1 LQERLGE
8 QLHIERR
15 AFPLRPAP
23 QASTPFRGTR
33 REMTWQRIAAMVK
46 PDGINWQMWQRD
58 DYPHWS
64 LPALEAAKCAALQ
77 STEAGDDMHFRLFR
91 GFFEQGI
98 NIAKPEEVLEL
109 ARQAPLDFDRFV
121 ADFETGITRRAI
133 LDEYEAAVNTYMVY
147 AIPTVIFNEEDSIVG
162 AVPSAEYEKVLARL
176 GVS

>member
-1 LQERLGE
+1 LQERFGV
-8 QLHIERR
+8 QLQIERR

-33 REMTWQRIAAMVK
+33 REATWRRIAAMVK
-46 PDGINWQMWQRD
+46 PDGIDWKLWERD

-77 STEAGDDMHFRLFR
+77 SPEAFDDLHFRLFR
-91 GFFEQGI
+91 GFFEQGV
-98 NIAKPEEVLEL
+98 NIAQPEEVLEL

-121 ADFETGITRRAI
+121 ADFETGITRRTI
-133 LDEYEAAVNTYMVY
+133 LDEYAEAVNTYMVY
-147 AIPTVIFNEEDSIVG
+147 AIPTVVFNEEDSIVG
-162 AVPSAEYEKVLARL
+162 AVPIEEYEKVLEKL